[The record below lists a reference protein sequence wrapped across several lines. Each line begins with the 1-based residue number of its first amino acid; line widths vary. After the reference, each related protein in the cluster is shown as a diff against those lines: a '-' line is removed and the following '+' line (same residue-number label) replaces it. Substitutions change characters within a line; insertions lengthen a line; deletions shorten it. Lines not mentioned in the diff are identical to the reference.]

1 MDIEATMT
9 DKAILEIVGR
19 RITEQRLARNL
30 TQDEVAI
37 RSGVSKSTVVR
48 LEDGHSTQLVNL
60 VRILR
65 ALDLLTHLEALIPRI
80 PANPLDMLKLQGKK
94 RQRASRKKSTLPP
107 PKKWKWGDEQ

>member
-1 MDIEATMT
+1 EATMT
-9 DKAILEIVGR
+9 DEAVLETVGR
-19 RITEQRLARNL
+19 RIAEQRLPRNL

-37 RSGVSKSTVVR
+37 RAGVSKSTVVR

-65 ALDLLTHLEALIPRI
+65 ALDLLIHLEALIPRV
-80 PANPLDMLKLQGKK
+80 PANPLDLIKLQGKT
-94 RQRASRKKSTLPP
+94 RQRASRKKSTLPL